1 MHDQKLPLYPHY
13 VMKEHA
19 ALFSVAVRQCGS
31 WDKALSAA
39 GISQVQAEIPWISYD
54 GLRRQ
59 WTLERR
65 SRKRW
70 APRSIINGSLA
81 RAKRALKTAK
91 RFLSRWTKQKIIR
104 LIAQRLRSGETL
116 TDATASREFSPLFT
130 AAEVRRD
137 KLTLEELIVST
148 SR

>member
-1 MHDQKLPLYPHY
+1 LKRLHDQKLPLYSDY
-13 VMKEHA
+13 VMKKLA

-81 RAKRALKTAK
+81 SAKPY
-91 RFLSRWTKQKIIR
+91 S
-104 LIAQRLRSGETL
+104 
-116 TDATASREFSPLFT
+116 
-130 AAEVRRD
+130 
-137 KLTLEELIVST
+137 KLPNGF
-148 SR
+148 